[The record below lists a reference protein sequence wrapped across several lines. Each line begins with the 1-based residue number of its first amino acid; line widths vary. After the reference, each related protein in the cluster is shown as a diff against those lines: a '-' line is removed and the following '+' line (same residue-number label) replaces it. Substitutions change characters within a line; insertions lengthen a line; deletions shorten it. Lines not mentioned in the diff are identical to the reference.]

1 MNFPASQ
8 KVRLP
13 DFIIGGA
20 PKCGTT
26 SLHFILARHP
36 LVGIPDDEV
45 HFFDADDPVGHP
57 DFLFERRGGLEW
69 YDPRPD
75 HPEAMAWYASRFA
88 ELSDRP
94 VIGED
99 STIYLQSEVAPARID
114 ALLPDVR
121 LVFML
126 RDPVKRAYSQYWH
139 LVTRGRATCSFE
151 TALSRHPSII
161 LGSTYAPHL
170 GRYLDRFGRDRVR
183 IGLFEDFLAD
193 SQGFV
198 DGMTDFLGLPRM
210 PLDSGDNWFNRT
222 YYPTRPR
229 LQLLL
234 NHVSG
239 RIVRQQY
246 RNHFQTRSDRQEA
259 RRSKFH
265 YRWFRYV
272 HPVFLKAERPPPMNT
287 ETEAYLRQHLSAR
300 NTGLSDLL
308 GRDLSRVW
316 PGFTE

>member
-139 LVTRGRATCSFE
+139 LVTRGGPPVRSRRRCHAIPRSSWARPMHRISGAISTASAAIVCGSACSRISWPTARASSM
-151 TALSRHPSII
+151 A
-161 LGSTYAPHL
+161 
-170 GRYLDRFGRDRVR
+170 
-183 IGLFEDFLAD
+183 
-193 SQGFV
+193 
-198 DGMTDFLGLPRM
+198 
-210 PLDSGDNWFNRT
+210 
-222 YYPTRPR
+222 
-229 LQLLL
+229 
-234 NHVSG
+234 
-239 RIVRQQY
+239 
-246 RNHFQTRSDRQEA
+246 
-259 RRSKFH
+259 
-265 YRWFRYV
+265 
-272 HPVFLKAERPPPMNT
+272 
-287 ETEAYLRQHLSAR
+287 
-300 NTGLSDLL
+300 
-308 GRDLSRVW
+308 
-316 PGFTE
+316 